1 MILGEKMKRL
11 YGIVKVNDD
20 SENGRRIKAQ
30 IPGLTE
36 TLNDDD
42 LPWAHPLDHQNI
54 VPQINDSVWIYVNK
68 TLNKEDYDYSNQLY
82 ENFTQE
88 TYKESYDLSG
98 SDSYSVRNTNTLSNE
113 PTLKSSTNYP
123 KNRVIKLSNI
133 TVEFDEENKEFRL
146 TDEDGSYLAI
156 GSDGVRLKSQTDSY
170 DGTNGKKQI
179 EATGGI
185 ELISGAS
192 LEKMVL
198 GQTLKTF
205 IDGLKTWLDSH
216 VHPTPVGPSSAPLV
230 PSPTV
235 PNFLSNKNKVD

>member
-1 MILGEKMKRL
+1 MKRF

-20 SENGRRIKAQ
+20 GENGRRIKAQ

-42 LPWAHPLDHQNI
+42 LPWAYPLGEYNK
-54 VPQINDSVWIYVNK
+54 VPQIDDSVWIYVD
-68 TLNKEDYDYSNQLY
+68 TFSNKEDYDYSNQFY

-88 TYKESYDLSG
+88 TYSESYDLSN
-98 SDSYSVRNTNTLSNE
+98 SESYSARNSGTLSNE
-113 PTLKSSTNYP
+113 PSQKSSTTYP
-123 KNRVIKLSNI
+123 KNRVLKLSNI

-156 GSDGVRLKSQTDSY
+156 GSDGVRLKSKADSY

-198 GQTLKTF
+198 GQTLKAF

-216 VHPTPVGPSSAPLV
+216 VHPTPTGPSSAPLV